1 MAAEFKITGLE
12 PALAKMREVTAQVT
26 LKAVRGSASKAMRV
40 VRDAARA
47 NARRLND
54 PATSE
59 DIAKNIAVSTKVYPR
74 QGMVVSRVGVRGG
87 AKARKGGGAYQV
99 GGSKENPGG
108 DTFYWRFLELGTS
121 KMPARP
127 FMRPALENNVDK
139 VVGTFVEDLSGAIE
153 KAVART
159 K

>member
-26 LKAVRGSASKAMRV
+26 LKGVRGSASKAMRI

-47 NARRLND
+47 NARRIDD
-54 PATSE
+54 PESAA

-74 QGMVVSRVGVRGG
+74 LGEVRSRVGVRGG
-87 AKARKGGGAYQV
+87 ARPDSRKTGYDAKNTGH
-99 GGSKENPGG
+99 
-108 DTFYWRFLELGTS
+108 WRYIELGTS
-121 KMPARP
+121 EHPARP
-127 FMRPALENNVDK
+127 FMRQALENNVDK
-139 VVGTFVEDLSGAIE
+139 VVGTFVEDLSGAID